1 MRSTIR
7 ITPHAPFHW
16 PALQAF
22 DTFLYRR
29 VADRDREVLAV
40 GCHTQVSA
48 PHFTPQGAAV
58 DWIFGHLCY
67 DLKEQLEGLPS
78 RHPPEGDFPLEHWF
92 VPRWVIERVGGTWSL
107 HALPGDE
114 EEGLRFVSDLF
125 PEERP
130 AQRTTPLHWERDTS
144 RERYLERAAHL
155 LRHIQ
160 RGDIYELNYC
170 TRRRAQ
176 AVGWD
181 PYTAFGAMLLR
192 SDAAF
197 AGFHR
202 LGQRFAL
209 CASPERFLSFTGD
222 RMVGQPMKGT
232 RPRSMDPM
240 EDARL
245 AAELAAD
252 AKERSENIMALDVM
266 RHDLSRVAASGTVR
280 VEELCAVRPHASVH
294 QMTSTVS
301 ARLRPGLDPM
311 DAVKAAFPMASMTGA
326 PKYRA
331 MQLIDEAEDQRRGLF
346 SGTLGFFAPEG
357 TADLNVVI
365 RTILYDAAA
374 GMASLTA
381 GSALTATCDP
391 AMEWEECELKARSV
405 IAS

>member
-7 ITPHAPFHW
+7 ITPHGPLHW
-16 PALQAF
+16 PALQPF
-22 DTFLYRR
+22 DNFLYRR

-40 GCHTQVSA
+40 GCHEQVNV
-48 PHFTPQGAAV
+48 PRFTPQGRV
-58 DWIFGHLCY
+58 EDWTFGHLCY

-78 RHPPEGDFPLEHWF
+78 RHAPDEEFPMEHWF
-92 VPRWVIERVGGTWSL
+92 IPRWVMERVGGAWSL

-114 EEGLRFVSDLF
+114 EEGLRCVAALF
-125 PEERP
+125 P
-130 AQRTTPLHWERDTS
+130 AQGAEQGSVPLKWERDTT
-144 RERYLERAAHL
+144 REGYLERAAL
-155 LRHIQ
+155 LLGHIQ
-160 RGDIYELNYC
+160 RGDIYEVNYC

-176 AVGWD
+176 AIGWD
-181 PYTAFGAMLLR
+181 PYTAFGAMLQR

-209 CASPERFLSFTGD
+209 CASPERFLSFSGD

-232 RPRSMDPM
+232 RPRGKDPQ

-266 RHDLSRVAASGTVR
+266 RHDLSRVAASGSVR
-280 VEELCAVRPHASVH
+280 VEELCAVHPHASVH

-301 ARLRPGLDPM
+301 ARLREGLGPM

-331 MQLIDEAEDQRRGLF
+331 MQLIEEVEDQRRGLF
-346 SGTLGFFAPEG
+346 SGTLGFFAPDG

-365 RTILYDAAA
+365 RTILHDAAT
-374 GMASLTA
+374 GIASLTT

-405 IAS
+405 IGP